1 MKEEHKFL
9 LTLLFLCLIASLC
22 ALWGMQSQR
31 DELKAEAVKRGA
43 AEWVVDPTN
52 GMATFMWKEER

>member
-9 LTLLFLCLIASLC
+9 LTLVLATLIA
-22 ALWGMQSQR
+22 LWAMQLQR

-52 GMATFMWKEER
+52 GATTFMWKEPTK